1 MTEGEMAVLR
11 SGHQN
16 LAFFFRADLASG
28 PLRLFAGGG
37 DFDLPADAVETEGGR
52 YLSAGIF
59 GGGLP
64 DIDHL
69 VNGQVQGLTLSL
81 SGVDVDVV
89 RGYIKDRAEV
99 IGAPAAL
106 GWAVLDHRFRLVG
119 PVRWPARGALFQPR
133 VSRRRK
139 DDGTWTRVI
148 SVTLMVGPYGRRT
161 PRHRFYSKADHRRD
175 HPTDAFCDLTGS
187 YTAESTRPW
196 PD

>member
-1 MTEGEMAVLR
+1 MNDAELAILR

-28 PLRLFAGGG
+28 PVRMFAGAG
-37 DFDLPADAVETEGGR
+37 DFDLPVDGVETEGGR
-52 YLSAGIF
+52 YQSAGVF
-59 GGGLP
+59 AGGLP

-69 VNGQVQGLTLSL
+69 VNGQVQGLRLSL
-81 SGVDVDVV
+81 SGVDVEVV
-89 RGYIKDRAEV
+89 RGYVAERSEV

-106 GWAVLDHRFRLVG
+106 GWGVLDHRYRLVG

-133 VSRRRK
+133 VARQRK
-139 DDGTWTRVI
+139 DATTWTRII

-187 YTAESTRPW
+187 YNAESTRAW